1 MATCSASNLR
11 MMRLLLG
18 DTNTTDQAFTDADLT
33 LFWSENGRNVYL
45 AAAMGAD
52 MLGAIYANEQS
63 VTIGDV
69 SVSPGVES
77 PTVAYANLAKR
88 LRAQAYK
95 RTVAPFAGG
104 ISRGEKTTQRGDTDR
119 VEPAFTK
126 DLHEYVITSPELSP
140 DERYPDR

>member
-11 MMRLLLG
+11 MMRLLIG
-18 DTNTTDQAFTDADLT
+18 DTNTTDQAFSDADLT
-33 LFWSENGRNVYL
+33 LMWAENGQNIYFG
-45 AAAMGAD
+45 AAMAAD
-52 MLGAIYANEQS
+52 MMGAIYANEQS

-69 SVSPGVES
+69 TVTPGVES

-88 LRAQAYK
+88 LRAQGYK
-95 RTVAPFAGG
+95 RTVSPFAGG
-104 ISRGEKTTQRGDTDR
+104 ISRGEKTTQRSDTDR